1 MSYASKTI
9 ATNLALS
16 KLGQDRLQISDFD
29 SDNTIAGVQA
39 RLHYDP
45 ALEEL
50 TRMHTWSCCKKRSQ
64 IGPFKINITTG
75 SNLQG
80 DGAFNGDL
88 TASSTDSNNFPIY
101 TSTETTATAEGYAKV
116 ERAVTGT
123 GAKVWQVSLGL
134 GSSTTTTTLENTNY
148 SPAGDYNGGSSAGF
162 GLTISIVA
170 PDFEYDYSFRIPSDA
185 QRSVYTTDQSSSYRY
200 AKSNFAWK
208 REGNAIL
215 TDFSPLYICYEA
227 IPNTTD
233 FDPLFGNAFT
243 SYLAYKLAMP
253 VTGDKELAL
262 LLIKEFQEIVLPE
275 ARRINGFERN
285 ESPNIDSEWLEATYT
300 SASSSITSYP
310 PFSLSSYGTFE

>member
-50 TRMHTWSCCKKRSQ
+50 TRMHTWSCCKKRTQ
-64 IGPFKINITTG
+64 IGPYKVQIVNGLTFGSATVILEATGTSSSGRPIFDSVAPNPVIASDTNGYIKLEFDEDNGGRWKLTRRQSTTRTH
-75 SNLQG
+75 
-80 DGAFNGDL
+80 FV
-88 TASSTDSNNFPIY
+88 
-101 TSTETTATAEGYAKV
+101 TSTE
-116 ERAVTGT
+116 
-123 GAKVWQVSLGL
+123 
-134 GSSTTTTTLENTNY
+134 Y
-148 SPAGDYNGGSSAGF
+148 SPTLTFESGGDIGTV
-162 GLTISIVA
+162 TIVK
-170 PDFEYDYSFRIPSDA
+170 PEFEYDYQFRIPSDA

-227 IPNTTD
+227 IPDTTD

-262 LLIKEFQEIVLPE
+262 LLQKEFQEIVLPE

>member
-50 TRMHTWSCCKKRSQ
+50 TRMHTWSCCKKRTQ
-64 IGPFKINITTG
+64 IGSYKVQIVNGSTFGSTTVILEATG
-75 SNLQG
+75 TSASGRPIFDSVAPNTVIASDT
-80 DGAFNGDL
+80 DGYIKLEFDEDNGGRWKL
-88 TASSTDSNNFPIY
+88 TRRQSTTRTHFV
-101 TSTETTATAEGYAKV
+101 TSTE
-116 ERAVTGT
+116 
-123 GAKVWQVSLGL
+123 
-134 GSSTTTTTLENTNY
+134 Y
-148 SPAGDYNGGSSAGF
+148 SPTLTFESGGDIGTV
-162 GLTISIVA
+162 TIVK
-170 PDFEYDYSFRIPSDA
+170 PEFEYDYQFRIPSDA

-227 IPNTTD
+227 IPATTD

-253 VTGDKELAL
+253 VTGDKELSL
-262 LLIKEFQEIVLPE
+262 LLQKEFQEIVLPE

-285 ESPNIDSEWLEATYT
+285 ETPTIDSEWLEATYT

>member
-16 KLGQDRLQISDFD
+16 KLGNDRLQITDFD
-29 SDNTIAGVQA
+29 NDSTVAGVQA

-45 ALEEL
+45 TLEEL
-50 TRMHTWSCCKKRSQ
+50 TRMHTWNCCKKRVQ
-64 IGPFKINITTG
+64 LGAFKINITTG

-88 TASSTDSNNFPIY
+88 TASSTDSNGFPIY

-148 SPAGDYNGGSSAGF
+148 SPNGDYNGGSSAGF

-185 QRSVYTTDQSSSYRY
+185 QRSVYLTDTSSSYRY
-200 AKSNFAWK
+200 AKPNFAWK
-208 REGNAIL
+208 REGNSIL
-215 TDFSPLYICYEA
+215 TDFTPIYMCYEA
-227 IPNTTD
+227 IPDTTD

-253 VTGDKELAL
+253 ITGDKDLAVL
-262 LLIKEFQEIVLPE
+262 LLQDFQQIVLPE

-285 ESPNIDSEWLEATYT
+285 ESPNIDTEWLEATYT

>member
-50 TRMHTWSCCKKRSQ
+50 TRMHTWSCCKKRTQ
-64 IGPFKINITTG
+64 IGPYKVQIVNGLTFGSTTVILEATG
-75 SNLQG
+75 TSASGRPIFDSVAPNTVIASDT
-80 DGAFNGDL
+80 DGYIKLEFDEDNGGRWKL
-88 TASSTDSNNFPIY
+88 TRRQSTTRTHFV
-101 TSTETTATAEGYAKV
+101 TSTE
-116 ERAVTGT
+116 
-123 GAKVWQVSLGL
+123 
-134 GSSTTTTTLENTNY
+134 Y
-148 SPAGDYNGGSSAGF
+148 SPTLTFESGGDIGTV
-162 GLTISIVA
+162 TIVK
-170 PDFEYDYSFRIPSDA
+170 PEFEYDYQFRIPSDA

-227 IPNTTD
+227 IPDTTD

-262 LLIKEFQEIVLPE
+262 LLQKEFQEIVLPE

>member
-50 TRMHTWSCCKKRSQ
+50 TRMHTWSCCKKRTQ
-64 IGPFKINITTG
+64 IGPYKVQIVNGLTFGSTTVILEATG
-75 SNLQG
+75 TSASGRPIFDSVAPNTVIASDT
-80 DGAFNGDL
+80 DGYIKLEFDEDNGGRWKL
-88 TASSTDSNNFPIY
+88 TRRQSTTRTHFV
-101 TSTETTATAEGYAKV
+101 TSTE
-116 ERAVTGT
+116 
-123 GAKVWQVSLGL
+123 
-134 GSSTTTTTLENTNY
+134 Y
-148 SPAGDYNGGSSAGF
+148 SPTLTFESGGDIGTV
-162 GLTISIVA
+162 TIVK
-170 PDFEYDYSFRIPSDA
+170 PEFEYDYQFRIPSDA

-227 IPNTTD
+227 IPATTD

-253 VTGDKELAL
+253 VTGDKELSL
-262 LLIKEFQEIVLPE
+262 LLQKEFQEIVLPE

-285 ESPNIDSEWLEATYT
+285 ESPTIDSEWLEATYT

>member
-50 TRMHTWSCCKKRSQ
+50 TRMHTWSCCKKRTQ
-64 IGPFKINITTG
+64 IGPYKVQIVNGLTFGSTTVILEATG
-75 SNLQG
+75 TSASGRPIFDSVAPNTVIASDT
-80 DGAFNGDL
+80 DGYIKLEFDEDNGGRWKL
-88 TASSTDSNNFPIY
+88 TRRQSTTRTHFV
-101 TSTETTATAEGYAKV
+101 TSTE
-116 ERAVTGT
+116 
-123 GAKVWQVSLGL
+123 
-134 GSSTTTTTLENTNY
+134 Y
-148 SPAGDYNGGSSAGF
+148 SPTLTFESGGDIGTV
-162 GLTISIVA
+162 TIVK
-170 PDFEYDYSFRIPSDA
+170 PEFEYDYQFRIPSDA

-227 IPNTTD
+227 IPATTD

-262 LLIKEFQEIVLPE
+262 LLQKEFQEIVLPE

-285 ESPNIDSEWLEATYT
+285 ESPTIDSEWLEATYT

>member
-50 TRMHTWSCCKKRSQ
+50 TRMHTWSCCKKRTQ
-64 IGPFKINITTG
+64 IGPYKVQIVNGLTFGSTTVILEATG
-75 SNLQG
+75 TSASGRPIFDSVAPNTVIASDT
-80 DGAFNGDL
+80 DGYIKLEFDEDNGGRWKL
-88 TASSTDSNNFPIY
+88 TRRQSTTRTHFV
-101 TSTETTATAEGYAKV
+101 TSTE
-116 ERAVTGT
+116 
-123 GAKVWQVSLGL
+123 
-134 GSSTTTTTLENTNY
+134 Y
-148 SPAGDYNGGSSAGF
+148 SPTLTFESGGDIGTV
-162 GLTISIVA
+162 TIVK
-170 PDFEYDYSFRIPSDA
+170 PEFEYDYQFRIPSDA

-227 IPNTTD
+227 IPATTD

-262 LLIKEFQEIVLPE
+262 LLQKEFQEIVLPE

>member
-50 TRMHTWSCCKKRSQ
+50 TRMHTWSCCKKRTQ
-64 IGPFKINITTG
+64 IGPYKVQIVNGSTFGSTTVILEATG
-75 SNLQG
+75 TSASGRPIFDSVAPNTVIASDT
-80 DGAFNGDL
+80 DGYIKLEFDEDNGGRWKL
-88 TASSTDSNNFPIY
+88 TRRQSTTRTHFV
-101 TSTETTATAEGYAKV
+101 TSTE
-116 ERAVTGT
+116 
-123 GAKVWQVSLGL
+123 
-134 GSSTTTTTLENTNY
+134 Y
-148 SPAGDYNGGSSAGF
+148 SPTLTFESGGDIGTV
-162 GLTISIVA
+162 TIVK
-170 PDFEYDYSFRIPSDA
+170 PEFEYDYQFRIPSDA

-227 IPNTTD
+227 IPATTD

-262 LLIKEFQEIVLPE
+262 LLQKEFQEIVLPE

>member
-50 TRMHTWSCCKKRSQ
+50 TRMHTWSCCKKRTQ
-64 IGPFKINITTG
+64 IGPYKVQIVNGLTFGSTTVILEATG
-75 SNLQG
+75 TSASGRPIFDSVAPNPVIAS
-80 DGAFNGDL
+80 DTNGYIKLEFDEDNGGRWKL
-88 TASSTDSNNFPIY
+88 TRRQSTTRTHFV
-101 TSTETTATAEGYAKV
+101 TSTE
-116 ERAVTGT
+116 
-123 GAKVWQVSLGL
+123 
-134 GSSTTTTTLENTNY
+134 Y
-148 SPAGDYNGGSSAGF
+148 SPTLTFESGGDIGTV
-162 GLTISIVA
+162 TIVK
-170 PDFEYDYSFRIPSDA
+170 PEFEYDYQFRIPSDA

-227 IPNTTD
+227 IPATTD

-262 LLIKEFQEIVLPE
+262 LLQKEFQEIVLPE